1 MNALADL
8 GRPGSTF
15 QTLISGRVAAVVG
28 VLGAMVAIT
37 GQPRFG
43 LALGCLSVVG
53 LYGVYPT
60 LSVGWGT
67 SPERLV
73 EWTFTLVG
81 LANIVLALS
90 VDPRWLALAWSA
102 HGVWDA
108 LRHRR
113 HHVVGLRGIPP
124 WYIQTCLVWDFLAAA
139 GLLILLETRGSSNGT
154 QLWRC
159 RGTSHALVRHRGGT
173 HSAP

>member
-1 MNALADL
+1 MNTLADL
-8 GRPGSTF
+8 GRPDSRF
-15 QTLISGRVAAVVG
+15 QTLLSGRSAAVVG
-28 VLGAMVAIT
+28 VLGAMVTVAIA

-60 LSVGWGT
+60 FSIGWGT
-67 SPERLV
+67 PRERLT
-73 EWTFTLVG
+73 EWAFTLVG
-81 LANIVLALS
+81 IGSIVLALS
-90 VDPRWLALAWSA
+90 LDPRWLALAWSA

-108 LRHRR
+108 LHHRR

-139 GLLILLETRGSSNGT
+139 GLLILL
-154 QLWRC
+154 
-159 RGTSHALVRHRGGT
+159 
-173 HSAP
+173 